1 MGLGLMS
8 RDRRWR
14 RRRKGLQPC
23 SLVIGARDD
32 SLAGDPCYRSVRVR
46 GCGAIPRPGP
56 EGKITDPEL
65 IALGVAQAAMGVPS
79 DRQFLGLVGKVLP
92 GWFPNLP
99 EQSQYNR
106 RLRRLAPTIASV
118 QLRVAE
124 LIASS
129 DLRIAD
135 GTLLGVANYPGCG
148 SRSAFAGTAAYGY
161 CPSKSQF
168 LWGMRL
174 VLITDATGVPVGYT
188 LVAANEK
195 EYEPVRELLP
205 PTPAARCWPT
215 KASGDAST
223 PRRSPCRTSPSSPP
237 TADDTPKPPPRET
250 PRQPATRDR
259 VDHRQPQMPDAAR
272 PPPRQNTRR
281 TRPTHR
287 PAAART
293 DDRHAPQHP
302 HRPPTP
308 RARRL

>member
-1 MGLGLMS
+1 
-8 RDRRWR
+8 
-14 RRRKGLQPC
+14 
-23 SLVIGARDD
+23 
-32 SLAGDPCYRSVRVR
+32 
-46 GCGAIPRPGP
+46 
-56 EGKITDPEL
+56 
-65 IALGVAQAAMGVPS
+65 MGVPS

-92 GWFPNLP
+92 GWFPHLP

-124 LIASS
+124 LIAAS

-135 GTLLGVANYPGCG
+135 GTLIGVANYPGCG
-148 SRSAFAGTAAYGY
+148 RAASSPGTAAYGY

-174 VLITDATGVPVGYT
+174 VLVTDATGVPVGYT

-195 EYEPVRELLP
+195 EYEPVRELTTAHPGCTLIADKGLWGRAYAADARP
-205 PTPAARCWPT
+205 AGRHHPHPRPQYETPT
-215 KASGDAST
+215 
-223 PRRSPCRTSPSSPP
+223 TSP
-237 TADDTPKPPPRET
+237 ARAT

-259 VDHRQPQMPDAAR
+259 VDHLQPQVPDAAR

-281 TRPTHR
+281 TRPTDR
-287 PAAART
+287 AAAART